1 MIPHEHKDEIISSGI
16 SFLRSITLAYGSET
30 GMELWDTIATTL
42 DPDVKGQIFFA
53 MLTGESGSRITIR
66 DYDHAS
72 NGGNKVAIIK
82 AIREVTGLGLKD
94 AKDQA
99 DILMGYSNNGYTTN
113 SYAGFGPKAIT
124 IDIGRDK
131 NRNVCVTILR
141 NAGCV
146 I

>member
-53 MLTGESGSRITIR
+53 MLTGESGNRITIR

-72 NGGNKVAIIK
+72 HGGNKVTIIK

-99 DILMGYSNNGYTTN
+99 DILMGQTTSGYITNNYVG
-113 SYAGFGPKAIT
+113 SGPKAIT

-131 NRNVCVTILR
+131 NRNACVTILR

>member
-42 DPDVKGQIFFA
+42 DPDIKGAIFFS

-66 DYDHAS
+66 DYDRAPQ
-72 NGGNKVAIIK
+72 GGNKVTIIK

-99 DILMGYSNNGYTTN
+99 DILMGNSSNGYITN
-113 SYAGFGPKAIT
+113 SYVGSGPKAIT

>member
-1 MIPHEHKDEIISSGI
+1 
-16 SFLRSITLAYGSET
+16 
-30 GMELWDTIATTL
+30 MELWDTIATTL
-42 DPDVKGQIFFA
+42 DPDVKGQIFFS

-66 DYDHAS
+66 DYDRAPQ
-72 NGGNKVAIIK
+72 GGNKVAIIK

-99 DILMGYSNNGYTTN
+99 DILMGNSSNGYITN
-113 SYAGFGPKAIT
+113 SYVGSGPKAIT

>member
-53 MLTGESGSRITIR
+53 MLTGESGNRITIR

-72 NGGNKVAIIK
+72 HGGNKVTIIK

-99 DILMGYSNNGYTTN
+99 DILMGQQNGWTPPR
-113 SYAGFGPKAIT
+113 SIT
-124 IDIGRDK
+124 VDIAH
-131 NRNVCVTILR
+131 NMIRNECVTILR
-141 NAGCV
+141 NAGCTV
-146 I
+146 

>member
-1 MIPHEHKDEIISSGI
+1 MIPAENKEEVISSGI
-16 SFLRSITLAYGSET
+16 SFLRSITLAYGSDT
-30 GMELWDTIATTL
+30 GMELWDTISSTL
-42 DPDVKGQIFFA
+42 DPDIKGQIFFS

-72 NGGNKVAIIK
+72 HGGNKVAIIK

-99 DILMGYSNNGYTTN
+99 DILMGNSNNGYTTN
-113 SYAGFGPKAIT
+113 SYVGFGPKAIT
-124 IDIGRDK
+124 IDIAHNM

>member
-16 SFLRSITLAYGSET
+16 YFLRSITLAYGSET

-42 DPDVKGQIFFA
+42 DPDIKGAIFFS

-66 DYDHAS
+66 DYDRAPH
-72 NGGNKVAIIK
+72 GGNKVAIIK

-99 DILMGYSNNGYTTN
+99 DILMGNSSNGYITN
-113 SYAGFGPKAIT
+113 SYVGSGPKAIT
-124 IDIGRDK
+124 IDIAHNM
-131 NRNVCVTILR
+131 NRNACVTILR

>member
-42 DPDVKGQIFFA
+42 DPDIKGQIFFA

-66 DYDHAS
+66 DYDHAPQ
-72 NGGNKVAIIK
+72 GGNKVAIIK

-113 SYAGFGPKAIT
+113 SYAGSGTKAIT

>member
-42 DPDVKGQIFFA
+42 DPDIKGAIFFS

-99 DILMGYSNNGYTTN
+99 DILMGNSNNGYITN
-113 SYAGFGPKAIT
+113 SYVGSGTKAIT

>member
-1 MIPHEHKDEIISSGI
+1 MIPAEHRDEVISSGI
-16 SFLRSITLAYGSET
+16 SFLRSITLAYGQEV
-30 GMELWDTIATTL
+30 GLELWDTIADTL
-42 DPDVKGQIFFA
+42 DKDVKGQIFFA

-66 DYDHAS
+66 DYDRAPQ
-72 NGGNKVAIIK
+72 GGNKITIIK

-99 DILMGYSNNGYTTN
+99 DILMGNSNNGYITN
-113 SYAGFGPKAIT
+113 SYVGSGPKAIT
-124 IDIGRDK
+124 IDIAHNM

>member
-42 DPDVKGQIFFA
+42 DPDIKGAIFFS

-66 DYDHAS
+66 DYDHAPQ
-72 NGGNKVAIIK
+72 GGNKVAIIK

-113 SYAGFGPKAIT
+113 SYAGSGTKAIT